1 MRLFKGLLC
10 IGLLSLMVT
19 TAGWTQPDLGKFDA
33 KLLSGN
39 WEQDIPLILPAWEG
53 TSDEGYRC
61 KKRKN

>member
-10 IGLLSLMVT
+10 IGLLSRVVT